1 MNIEY
6 DVIEDSKIDVNYD
19 EMEDNDML
27 IKNEIDE
34 VMMEMKEKSA
44 LKMFVVYMELMIDK
58 KIFHHHLLLRQ
69 FLISMMIMMMLYV
82 NV

>member
-69 FLISMMIMMMLYV
+69 FLISMRMMTLYV